1 MYAVEFAKLWHKL
14 SKEMKHHMESSLS
27 PSLTESQLVVL
38 EFIMNNDRVKPS
50 DLIEFLSTTPAA
62 VTTLI
67 DRMEKN
73 ELIVR
78 ERDSQDRRIVW
89 IHLTDKGLA
98 EGKRGLEIRQQYLQD
113 SLSRISAH
121 NQQVLI
127 YLLGK
132 IAHEKLSS

>member
-1 MYAVEFAKLWHKL
+1 MYAIEFAKLWHKL
-14 SKEMKHHMESSLS
+14 SKEMKHHMETSLA
-27 PSLTESQLVVL
+27 PTLTESQLIVL
-38 EFIMNNDRVKPS
+38 EFIMSRDRVKPS
-50 DLIEFLSTTPAA
+50 DLIEYLSTTPAA

-78 ERDSQDRRIVW
+78 QRDESDRRIVW
-89 IHLTDKGLA
+89 VNLTAKGEA
-98 EGKRGLEIRQQYLQD
+98 EGRRGLEIRDRFLQD
-113 SLSRISAH
+113 SLSRISSH

-132 IAHEKLSS
+132 IAQEKLSS